1 MGALAAKPVSR
12 EDLDEIRR
20 MIEAA
25 EKGRRKS

>member
-12 EDLDEIRR
+12 EDLDEIKR

-25 EKGRRKS
+25 EKGRRRS